1 MEKMYSISEVAGMF
15 GVHPN
20 TVRNWV
26 SSGKVKE
33 IRIKGTIRIT
43 ESELSKVMDGK

>member
-1 MEKMYSISEVAGMF
+1 MEKMYSISEVADMF

-20 TVRNWV
+20 TVRNWI
-26 SSGKVKE
+26 SSGKVKD

-43 ESELSKVMDGK
+43 ESEIRKVVEGK